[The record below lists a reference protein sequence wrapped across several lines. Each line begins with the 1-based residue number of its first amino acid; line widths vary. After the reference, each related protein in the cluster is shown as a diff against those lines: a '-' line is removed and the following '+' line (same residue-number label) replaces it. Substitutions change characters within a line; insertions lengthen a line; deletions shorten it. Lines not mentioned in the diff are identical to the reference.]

1 MEMIN
6 EDFDDYLWDDVMF
19 DFFPQA
25 KDYADIAD
33 ELDDMWNDWG
43 YKSTYE

>member
-6 EDFDDYLWDDVMF
+6 EIFNGWIWDDVMF

-25 KDYADIAD
+25 QDKADIAD
-33 ELDDMWNDWG
+33 ELDDMWND
-43 YKSTYE
+43 

>member
-6 EDFDDYLWDDVMF
+6 EIFDGWIWDNVMF

-25 KDYADIAD
+25 QDETDIAD
-33 ELDDMWNDWG
+33 ELDDMWND
-43 YKSTYE
+43 

>member
-6 EDFDDYLWDDVMF
+6 EIFDGWIWDDVMF

-25 KDYADIAD
+25 QD
-33 ELDDMWNDWG
+33 EAEISDKLDDMWND
-43 YKSTYE
+43 

>member
-6 EDFDDYLWDDVMF
+6 EIFDGWIWDDVMS

-25 KDYADIAD
+25 QDGADIAD
-33 ELDDMWNDWG
+33 ELDDMWND
-43 YKSTYE
+43 